1 MVSGKDQ
8 TMPLKII
15 GALLII
21 GCCGGFGI
29 LLAHNHRREVKLLY
43 ELLYL
48 FDLMTSEL
56 EYRLTPLPELC
67 RLCARELSQPL
78 RYVFETIAQH
88 LELQTASD
96 VAEAMDQCLNEDK
109 LLPAGAAAQ
118 LHLLGQTLGRF
129 DLDGQLRGLRH
140 CIETCRHQ
148 LEELEHNQQ
157 QRLRTYQTLGFCAG
171 AALTILLF

>member
-1 MVSGKDQ
+1 MS
-8 TMPLKII
+8 LKII

-43 ELLYL
+43 ELLHL
-48 FDLMTSEL
+48 FDFMTSEL

-78 RYVFETIAQH
+78 RCVFETITQH

-96 VAEAMDQCLNEDK
+96 VAEAMAFVLGEDK
-109 LLPAGAAAQ
+109 LLPVTVAEQ
-118 LHLLGQTLGRF
+118 LRVLGQTLGRF
-129 DLDGQLRGLRH
+129 DLDGQLRGLRR
-140 CIETCRHQ
+140 CIENCRHQ
-148 LEELEHNQQ
+148 LDEFEHNQQ

-171 AALTILLF
+171 AALAIILF